1 MKTLSITLQKNELC
15 YDIDFITYKVAKVHF
30 HPTQP
35 DTAME
40 VATAPSD
47 HDFVDR

>member
-30 HPTQP
+30 HEILAAGSSSQP
-35 DTAME
+35 ALQG
-40 VATAPSD
+40 
-47 HDFVDR
+47 